1 MSTYNIRE
9 KFSYVISSSNIEYI
23 RNYNFN
29 SSTITDIPLFM
40 ANSDDVIPITV
51 NITTTRPW
59 VAIVD
64 PTTGANLK
72 YPAGNVV
79 LEPSSSKVVL
89 VKIDLPPDIESIAE
103 TVERPNISLDIKS
116 GSFPIV
122 LVTQTTGS
130 ASGSGT
136 PNTTQSIDD
145 RKNSIVTAQQEYILS
160 VGEKI
165 KVDLT
170 VYDKNGDPDTKSA
183 VLWRVIGSK
192 EPTKDI
198 EKINATG
205 NVATS
210 RARKVVKI
218 NSPIDSKSKKRIS
231 YPRTV
236 EGVAPGTAY
245 VLLTAVKDVNASLPR
260 SLDVN
265 YDNNTFTPTKDIG
278 KRTLI
283 KFTVINSLP
292 NEDESI
298 TVSGSRTTTITTA
311 AGSVTP
317 PIPPINDEIDAEDNT
332 L

>member
-1 MSTYNIRE
+1 MSIYNIRE

-40 ANSDDVIPITV
+40 ANSDEEIPITV

-59 VAIVD
+59 VQVVD

-72 YPAGNVV
+72 YPDGNVV

-89 VKIDLPPDIESIAE
+89 VKIDLPPDIESIVE

-122 LVTQTTGS
+122 LVAQT
-130 ASGSGT
+130 SGSGST
-136 PNTTQSIDD
+136 PGTPDVTQSIDD
-145 RKNSIVTAQQEYILS
+145 RKNSIVTEQQEYILN

-165 KVDLT
+165 NINLT
-170 VYDKNGDPDTKSA
+170 VYDKNGNPDTKSA
-183 VLWRVIGSK
+183 VVWRVVGSK

-210 RARKVVKI
+210 GARKVVKI
-218 NSPIDSKSKKRIS
+218 NSPYDSKSKKRIS

-236 EGVAPGTAY
+236 EGVAPGISY
-245 VLLTAVKDVNASLPR
+245 VLLTAIKDVNAALSPSLQ
-260 SLDVN
+260 VN
-265 YDNNTFTPTKDIG
+265 YDNNTARITKQVG
-278 KRTLI
+278 KRSLI
-283 KFTVINSLP
+283 KFTVIDGSP
-292 NEDESI
+292 NEDI
-298 TVSGSRTTTITTA
+298 TTTVSGSRTTTIT
-311 AGSVTP
+311 GSVTP
-317 PIPPINDEIDAEDNT
+317 PSRPIIEESDVEDTT